1 MARPVIAVTTYR
13 EHASWGVWRRP
24 ADLLGTGYADAVLAA
39 GGAPVLLPPLPDA
52 VPAVLDAVDGV
63 VLAGGADL
71 DPGLYD
77 APRDPATGAPRPD
90 RDAAELAVAQACVE
104 RGLPLLAVC
113 RGMQVLDVALGGTL
127 CQHLPSIEGTSA
139 HRGADGEFTERTV
152 HVAPQS
158 RLAAVVGTSLAV
170 HCYHHQA
177 LDRIGEGLTPVAW
190 SEDGVVEAVEH
201 DGPGFVLGVQS
212 HPEESEDRRLF
223 SALVR
228 AAADRRG

>member
-13 EHASWGVWRRP
+13 EPAAWGVWRRP

-52 VPAVLDAVDGV
+52 VPSVLDAVDGV

-71 DPGLYD
+71 DPSLYE
-77 APRDPATGAPRPD
+77 AARNPATGPPRPD
-90 RDAAELAVAQACVE
+90 RDGTELAVATACLA

-127 CQHLPSIEGTSA
+127 CQHLPDVDGTRP
-139 HRGADGEFTERTV
+139 HRGADGEFTQRTV
-152 HVAPQS
+152 RIAPDS
-158 RLAAVVGTSLAV
+158 RRAQVVGPSFAV

-177 LDRIGEGLTPVAW
+177 LDRLGAGLRAVGW
-190 SEDGVVEAVEH
+190 SEDGVVEAVEL
-201 DGPGFVLGVQS
+201 DGPAFVLGVQS
-212 HPEESEDRRLF
+212 HPEESDDRRLF
-223 SALVR
+223 AALVR
-228 AAADRRG
+228 AAAKMR